1 MPVHTDEAVNAS
13 ILGEMLEG
21 RSYRYD
27 PVDRHGPTLYYA
39 TYPVVRALGA
49 HSIGDLEA
57 WELRLIPAVLG
68 AGLLCTLALF
78 QPAFPPSALL
88 ASALWLGLGAPF
100 VYYGRYWIHE
110 TLLVLLTFLL
120 LGFSWRFARTFR
132 KGWAIAAGLAAGA
145 LLATKETSVLTLASA
160 LGALVL
166 TLPLC
171 LPGARPRRTGVAL
184 GIAMGIAAAALA
196 SALLFSSFGQNPGG
210 IADALAAMVHA
221 TKRAGGQGHEK
232 PPSAYLAWLLDPSL
246 RSRPYCGWTLAAFGL
261 VGAWSAWQRRRDE
274 PLPVFMGLFALLVL
288 AVYSAIPYKTP
299 WLLLNALAPWA
310 LIAGIGFNKV
320 CAALKGDLRVALAC
334 ALVAGVTGLLAS
346 ETWRL
351 CFVFP
356 ADPGNPLAYSP
367 TSPDIRRLEARVEG
381 LVSEGG
387 SRAPI
392 VAVVGSDIWPLPWY
406 LRHCPNVGYWPE
418 LPRSPEATV
427 VISEAAQSE
436 RVSRALGPGW
446 RSEIFGLRPEVL
458 AALFHRAPGE
468 SGIGRKGP

>member
-1 MPVHTDEAVNAS
+1 
-13 ILGEMLEG
+13 
-21 RSYRYD
+21 
-27 PVDRHGPTLYYA
+27 
-39 TYPVVRALGA
+39 
-49 HSIGDLEA
+49 
-57 WELRLIPAVLG
+57 
-68 AGLLCTLALF
+68 
-78 QPAFPPSALL
+78 
-88 ASALWLGLGAPF
+88 
-100 VYYGRYWIHE
+100 
-110 TLLVLLTFLL
+110 
-120 LGFSWRFARTFR
+120 
-132 KGWAIAAGLAAGA
+132 
-145 LLATKETSVLTLASA
+145 
-160 LGALVL
+160 
-166 TLPLC
+166 
-171 LPGARPRRTGVAL
+171 
-184 GIAMGIAAAALA
+184 MGIAAAALA